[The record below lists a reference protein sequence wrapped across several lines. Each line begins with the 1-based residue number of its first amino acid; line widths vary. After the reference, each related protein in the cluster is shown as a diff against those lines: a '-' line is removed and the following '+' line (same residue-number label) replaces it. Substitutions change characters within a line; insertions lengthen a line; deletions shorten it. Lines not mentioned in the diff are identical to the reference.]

1 MAEEVI
7 GPKTALKGCF
17 TVGGFV
23 LLVFIVVSIGY
34 LIYVFYLDD
43 SLPQNYE

>member
-1 MAEEVI
+1 MREEVI
-7 GPKTALKGCF
+7 GPKVALRGCL

-23 LLVFIVVSIGY
+23 LLVFILVSIGY

-43 SLPQNYE
+43 SLPQNF

>member
-1 MAEEVI
+1 MREEVI
-7 GPKTALKGCF
+7 GTKTALKGCF

-23 LLVFIVVSIGY
+23 LLVFILVSIGY

-43 SLPQNYE
+43 SLPQNY